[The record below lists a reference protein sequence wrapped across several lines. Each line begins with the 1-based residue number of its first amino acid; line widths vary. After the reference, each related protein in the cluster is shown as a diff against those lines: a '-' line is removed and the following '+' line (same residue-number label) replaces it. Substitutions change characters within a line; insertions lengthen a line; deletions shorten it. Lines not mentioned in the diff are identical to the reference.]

1 MSLEY
6 PDFIDPQKAAE
17 GHRTFS
23 GTIALGRMQRL
34 KDFLAKDAGEAR
46 FTATFE
52 KDSLV
57 GVRVQ
62 VDVAAVLWLL
72 CQRSLE
78 PYREIVNR
86 SSQLGVIEDIST
98 EALLPEGYEAIL
110 AEHGRISFL
119 VMVEDELLLA
129 LPQVPRNPHLA
140 PIDADLNET
149 ESFGMSSGRQ
159 SRQQPGQQPGI
170 QPGQKPFAGLADQLK
185 EFANTSKNGAGTV
198 KK

>member
-23 GTIALGRMQRL
+23 GTIALSRMDRL
-34 KDFLAKDAGEAR
+34 KDFLAKDVGEAR
-46 FTATFE
+46 FSATFE

-57 GVRVQ
+57 GVRVE
-62 VDVAAVLWLL
+62 VEVNAVLWLL

-78 PYREIVNR
+78 PYQEIVSR
-86 SSQLGVIEDIST
+86 SSQLGVIEDISL
-98 EALLPEGYEAIL
+98 EGLLPEGYEAIL

-129 LPQVPRNPHLA
+129 LPQVPRNPEL
-140 PIDADLNET
+140 PPLDAEPGDAEPV
-149 ESFGMSSGRQ
+149 GMS
-159 SRQQPGQQPGI
+159 PGQQPR
-170 QPGQKPFAGLADQLK
+170 QQPFAGLADQLK
-185 EFANTSKNGAGTV
+185 AFASNSKNTTGTG

>member
-1 MSLEY
+1 MVMSLEY

-23 GTIALGRMQRL
+23 GTIPLSRMSRL
-34 KDFLAKDAGEAR
+34 KDFLEKETGEAR
-46 FTATFE
+46 FTAKFE

-62 VDVAAVLWLL
+62 IEVQAVLWLL

-78 PYREIVNR
+78 PYQERVNR
-86 SSQLGVIEDIST
+86 ISQLGVIEDISK
-98 EALLPEGYEAIL
+98 EGLLPEGYEAIL
-110 AEHGRISFL
+110 TEHGKVSFL

-129 LPQVPRNPHLA
+129 LPQVPRNPELPPMEA
-140 PIDADLNET
+140 
-149 ESFGMSSGRQ
+149 ESGELGAQGS
-159 SRQQPGQQPGI
+159 PLGQQPKR
-170 QPGQKPFAGLADQLK
+170 QPFAGLGDQWQA
-185 EFANTSKNGAGTV
+185 FASTSKNGSGAG